1 VSRRWRVALGLAP
14 ALALLA
20 TVFGTALFGSL
31 AQSLG
36 HAPAYGVEAFPT
48 LRYYRAVVGDPGV
61 AAAAARTLATALPGT
76 AIGLLLGTAL
86 GLALP
91 ARRDLASSLVQVPLL
106 VPYVVA
112 VALATVWLAGGGVL
126 ARALAAFG
134 LIEVPQDL
142 PRLLDG
148 SAGAGVIATFVW
160 KQVPFTA
167 LLVAAVRAGAD
178 PRLAEVAHV
187 FGATPWQRLRFVTLP
202 QVMPA
207 VLAAAVITLAYNL
220 GALEVPLLLGGGT
233 RDTLA
238 VSAWR
243 VYGDPDLTQ
252 RPQALAIAWSL
263 TAAVVLTVAAL
274 LAAARRWLP
283 GVADR

>member
-1 VSRRWRVALGLAP
+1 MLGLAP
-14 ALALLA
+14 ALTLLVL
-20 TVFGTALFGSL
+20 VFGAALFGSL

-48 LRYYRAVVGDPGV
+48 LRYYSAVFTDPIV
-61 AAAAARTLATALPGT
+61 AAAAARSLASALPAT
-76 AIGLLLGTAL
+76 VLGLLLGTAV

-91 ARRDLASSLVQVPLL
+91 PRRDLASSLVQLPLL

-112 VALATVWLAGGGVL
+112 VALTTVWLAGGGVL
-126 ARALAAFG
+126 ARLLAALG
-134 LIEVPQDL
+134 LIGAPQDL

-148 SAGAGVIATFVW
+148 PAGVGVVVTLVW

-178 PRLAEVAHV
+178 VQLEEVARV
-187 FGATPWQRLRFVTLP
+187 FGASRVQVLRFVTLP

-243 VYGDPDLTQ
+243 VYADPDVSQ
-252 RPQALAIAWSL
+252 RPQALAIAWTL
-263 TAAVVLTVAAL
+263 TLGVVFASGVL

-283 GVADR
+283 GVAGR

>member
-1 VSRRWRVALGLAP
+1 MSRRWRVALGLAP

-20 TVFGTALFGSL
+20 TVFGSALVASL

-36 HAPAYGVEAFPT
+36 HAPTFGVEAFPT
-48 LRYYRAVVGDPGV
+48 LRYYRAVFADPVV
-61 AAAAARTLATALPGT
+61 AAAALRSLATALPATGL
-76 AIGLLLGTAL
+76 AIVLGTAL

-91 ARRDLASSLVQVPLL
+91 ARRDLAASLVQLPLL

-112 VALATVWLAGGGVL
+112 VALVTVWLAGGGVL
-126 ARALAAFG
+126 ARALAGLGLLEAPQAF
-134 LIEVPQDL
+134 
-142 PRLLDG
+142 PRLVDG
-148 SAGAGVIATFVW
+148 PTGVGTLVAFVW
-160 KQVPFTA
+160 KQAPFTA

-178 PRLAEVAHV
+178 PRLSELAIV
-187 FGATPWQRLRFVTLP
+187 FGASRWQRLRFVTLP

-207 VLAAAVITLAYNL
+207 ITAAGVITLAYNL

-238 VSAWR
+238 VAAWR
-243 VYGDPDLTQ
+243 VYTDPDLTQ
-252 RPQALAIAWSL
+252 RPQALALAWTL
-263 TAAVVLTVAAL
+263 TVGVVAAVATL

-283 GVADR
+283 GVAER

>member
-1 VSRRWRVALGLAP
+1 MLGLAP
-14 ALALLA
+14 ALTLLA
-20 TVFGTALFGSL
+20 LVFGAALFGSL

-48 LRYYRAVVGDPGV
+48 LRYYRAVFTDPDV
-61 AAAAARTLATALPGT
+61 AAAAGRSLASALPAT
-76 AIGLLLGTAL
+76 MLGLLLGTAL

-91 ARRDLASSLVQVPLL
+91 PRRDLASSLLQLPLL

-112 VALATVWLAGGGVL
+112 VALTTVWLAGGGVL
-126 ARALAAFG
+126 ARLLAGLG
-134 LIEVPQDL
+134 LIDAPQEL

-148 SAGAGVIATFVW
+148 PAGVGVVVALVW

-178 PRLAEVAHV
+178 AQLEDVARV
-187 FGATPWQRLRFVTLP
+187 FGASRRQVLRFVTLP

-243 VYGDPDLTQ
+243 VYADPDLSQ
-252 RPQALAIAWSL
+252 RPQALAIAWTL
-263 TAAVVLTVAAL
+263 TLGVVSAVAAL

>member
-1 VSRRWRVALGLAP
+1 MLGLAP
-14 ALALLA
+14 ALTLLVL
-20 TVFGTALFGSL
+20 VFGAALFGSL

-36 HAPAYGVEAFPT
+36 YAPAYGVEAFPT
-48 LRYYRAVVGDPGV
+48 LRYYHAVFTDPDV
-61 AAAAARTLATALPGT
+61 AAAAVRSLASALPAT
-76 AIGLLLGTAL
+76 VLGLLLGTAV

-91 ARRDLASSLVQVPLL
+91 PRRDLASSLLQLPLL

-112 VALATVWLAGGGVL
+112 VALTTVWLAGGGVL
-126 ARALAAFG
+126 ARLLVALG
-134 LIEVPQDL
+134 LIGAPQDL

-148 SAGAGVIATFVW
+148 PAGVGVVVTLVW

-178 PRLAEVAHV
+178 VQLEDVARV
-187 FGATPWQRLRFVTLP
+187 FGASRAQVLRFVTLP

-243 VYGDPDLTQ
+243 VYADPDLSQ
-252 RPQALAIAWSL
+252 RPQALAIAWTL
-263 TAAVVLTVAAL
+263 TLAVVLASGAL

-283 GVADR
+283 GVAGR

>member
-1 VSRRWRVALGLAP
+1 MALGLGP

-20 TVFGTALFGSL
+20 LVFGAALFGSL

-48 LRYYRAVVGDPGV
+48 LRYYRALFTDPALAL
-61 AAAAARTLATALPGT
+61 AAWRTLTSALPATAL
-76 AIGLLLGTAL
+76 GLLLGTAL

-91 ARRDLASSLVQVPLL
+91 PRRDLASSVLQLPLL

-112 VALATVWLAGGGVL
+112 VALTTSWLAGGGVL
-126 ARALAAFG
+126 ARLLAAAG
-134 LIEVPQDL
+134 VIEAPQEL

-148 SAGAGVIATFVW
+148 RAGIGVLITLVW
-160 KQVPFTA
+160 KQMPFTA
-167 LLVAAVRAGAD
+167 LLVAAVRTGAD
-178 PRLAEVAHV
+178 AQLEEVARV
-187 FGATPWQRLRFVTLP
+187 FGASRAQVLRYVTLP

-207 VLAAAVITLAYNL
+207 VLAAAAITLAYNL

-243 VYGDPDLTQ
+243 VYTDPDATQ
-252 RPQALAIAWSL
+252 RPQALAIAWTL
-263 TAAVVLTVAAL
+263 TLGVVLAVAAL
-274 LAAARRWLP
+274 LAAGRRWLP
-283 GVADR
+283 GVAGR